1 MGEWA
6 GGPNLTES
14 AQEAIRDAITDD
26 PAGHPPHHAGLPV
39 DLTDAQRQEM
49 RAIGRQLVGLVLR
62 YAAGETGEGV
72 LEQARQMGTS
82 YGRLCRRAGMSVS
95 TTIATFN
102 FYRNPIL
109 EVTFESVAK
118 TGELDVSEPQLYRRL
133 DRFFNEVLMATVSA
147 AGKHPSV
154 SFIPDGLSFVHY
166 LPIITTLLAAAFSL
180 ILIRRYRTRGGMHH
194 IWWSG
199 WDPGLRSGHG
209 AGGLDYALR

>member
-1 MGEWA
+1 MTRGELLGITRASKVLGVHPRTLRRWADEGYVPHVQTPGGHRRFLRGDLEQFVRRMGEWA

-147 AGKHPSV
+147 AESTHP
-154 SFIPDGLSFVHY
+154 
-166 LPIITTLLAAAFSL
+166 
-180 ILIRRYRTRGGMHH
+180 
-194 IWWSG
+194 
-199 WDPGLRSGHG
+199 
-209 AGGLDYALR
+209 

>member
-1 MGEWA
+1 MTRGELLGITQASEVLGVHPRTLRRWADEGHVPHIQTPGGHRRFLRGDLEQFVRRMGEWA

-14 AQEAIRDAITDD
+14 AQETIRDAITDD

-147 AGKHPSV
+147 AESTHP
-154 SFIPDGLSFVHY
+154 
-166 LPIITTLLAAAFSL
+166 
-180 ILIRRYRTRGGMHH
+180 
-194 IWWSG
+194 
-199 WDPGLRSGHG
+199 
-209 AGGLDYALR
+209 